1 MARFG
6 FPAIAIFGFACAAM
20 TADPAGAQQSA
31 AAPAAST
38 ASFLNSVAAGNQFE
52 IDSSKLAL
60 SRSKSD
66 AVKRFAQR
74 MVDDHTEAA
83 GKFKIAVTEAKLTP
97 PSEKLDAKHQAVFD
111 SLTAANDAS
120 FDKLYIDA
128 QYKAHVETVDLFKAY
143 AKGGDNAR
151 MKQFA
156 NELLPT
162 LQAHLDHVGKM
173 R

>member
-1 MARFG
+1 MA
-6 FPAIAIFGFACAAM
+6 
-20 TADPAGAQQSA
+20 ADPAGAQQST

-97 PSEKLDAKHQAVFD
+97 PSDKLDAKHQAVFD
-111 SLTAANDAS
+111 SLKAANDAS

-143 AKGGDNAR
+143 GKGGDNAR